1 MANTVSALYAMQITA
16 TETFDTSVAG
26 HEAIGANNSVVHN
39 GYNINSTIAAGTSI
53 PATTVVAFEQA
64 LTAGAA
70 EIDLTAL
77 PGTNGDTV
85 DMTGLKVQLFMVRG
99 KSTNANPITIQPDT
113 GGTDDYELMGAS
125 FLAIV
130 NAEQQL
136 MFFGNDSTPDVGAT
150 DKIFSLAG
158 TASQILEVIIVA
170 G

>member
-1 MANTVSALYAMQITA
+1 MTTNV
-16 TETFDTSVAG
+16 TETLDTSAAG
-26 HEAIGANNSVVHN
+26 NEAIGAANNSVVHS
-39 GYNINSTIAAGTSI
+39 GFSIAGTLNAGSTV

-77 PGTNGDTV
+77 PGTNGAVV
-85 DMTGLKVQLFMVRG
+85 DLTGLKVQLFQIRG
-99 KSTNANPITIQPDT
+99 KTGNANPITIQPDT

-130 NAEQQL
+130 QADQQL
-136 MFFGNDSTPDVGAT
+136 MFSGNDSTPDVGPT

-158 TASQILEVIIVA
+158 TGAQSVEVVIVA